1 MDTYSIII
9 MSVVCFCVIFVLGL
23 LYVSKNMKKSLEGL
37 DPSEVKE
44 MIKVGKYIIGFE
56 DKVSNIENV
65 KSIITKDKFI
75 FLGALNE
82 KIGEIDIKSIT
93 NIILEDKTTIHQRL
107 TATRILALG
116 IFSLAAPKVK
126 KYKEYC
132 IAIEWE
138 DNDFEIQNLVFEFT
152 GLQSK
157 ENSQLSYNS
166 LKKYL
171 PKQNKKC
178 PFCAET
184 IKRAAIVCKY
194 CGKDLKD

>member
-1 MDTYSIII
+1 
-9 MSVVCFCVIFVLGL
+9 
-23 LYVSKNMKKSLEGL
+23 
-37 DPSEVKE
+37 
-44 MIKVGKYIIGFE
+44 
-56 DKVSNIENV
+56 
-65 KSIITKDKFI
+65 
-75 FLGALNE
+75 
-82 KIGEIDIKSIT
+82 
-93 NIILEDKTTIHQRL
+93 
-107 TATRILALG
+107 
-116 IFSLAAPKVK
+116 
-126 KYKEYC
+126 
-132 IAIEWE
+132 WE